1 MRIFTPARALSTVMR
16 LVASIPFMSGMR
28 MSITTRSARESRA
41 RATASASVPASAIT
55 SAGARPAVPGCPAWG
70 RAVRP
75 RVRPST
81 PRSRGREGLR
91 RRARPRTITVIDPR
105 LVPLRLDVTDADSVD
120 RAAEIA
126 QDVSVVVNNA
136 DIARVG
142 SVLDPDT
149 SSLRLELDTNLFGP
163 LAVTSAFAD
172 RLAQRSGVVI
182 NVASI
187 RAL

>member
-1 MRIFTPARALSTVMR
+1 M
-16 LVASIPFMSGMR
+16 
-28 MSITTRSARESRA
+28 
-41 RATASASVPASAIT
+41 
-55 SAGARPAVPGCPAWG
+55 
-70 RAVRP
+70 
-75 RVRPST
+75 
-81 PRSRGREGLR
+81 
-91 RRARPRTITVIDPR
+91 
-105 LVPLRLDVTDADSVD
+105 D

-187 RAL
+187 VSWIPWLAPTGCPRQPCGAPPTPCAWNSARGAYRSSGSTSRTSIPT